1 MKTASLLIALSLVL
15 APLATRADDTPI
27 VKKSRT
33 TATLKAADATAK
45 DYDLSLETG
54 TGILISDIRTD
65 NKGYTLIPAELTLS
79 LKLDEISMEKEL
91 DGFFRGYSE
100 FVFRAYGMAVKNG
113 IEERFVGMQY
123 GPRYNFVQ
131 PGWDIVP
138 FVEGNVGFGFTDSRG
153 YTDPVRGQQGQ
164 GQDFCFNFGIGLG
177 FRYDISPSWFMRVA
191 GNYTHFSNGGLS
203 EPGRKNRSLDAAG
216 PQMTFGYRF

>member
-1 MKTASLLIALSLVL
+1 MKTPSYRILIALML
-15 APLATRADDTPI
+15 APLALQADDPRPI
-27 VKKSRT
+27 R
-33 TATLKAADATAK
+33 KASVPPLRSSETAK

-54 TGILISDIRTD
+54 AGFLVSDVRTN
-65 NKGYTLIPAELTLS
+65 NKGYTLVPAEMTLS
-79 LKLDEISMEKEL
+79 LKLDDVSLDDEL
-91 DGFFRGYSE
+91 GGILRGNTE
-100 FVFRAYGMAVKNG
+100 FVFRAFGMAVKEG

-138 FVEGNVGFGFTDSRG
+138 FIEGNVGFGFTDSRG
-153 YTDPVRGQQGQ
+153 YVDPVKGQQGQ

-203 EPGRKNRSLDAAG
+203 EPGRKNRALDAAG
-216 PQMTFGYRF
+216 PQLTFGYRF